1 MAPKKTTNKQVL
13 DPHPFLLSV
22 DDVASQL
29 GTNIET
35 GLSARRVAEL
45 KNEYP
50 PNELDGGGGPNWS
63 TLLMK
68 QVSNAMILVLL
79 FAMALSF
86 GVGDYIEGG
95 VLAAVIVLNVSIGF
109 VQELKAEKKMDS
121 LRALSS
127 PSAAVLRDGKID
139 VIPSAECLPG
149 DIVVL
154 KTGDTVPADLRV
166 FEAMNLNCDE
176 KSLTGEAEPV
186 EKIVENNITIPG
198 TDTLATREEEV
209 GIGDRLNI
217 AYSTT
222 TVIKGRGRGI
232 IVFTGMLTE
241 VGRIASATTKKTRK
255 PGRSMS
261 AKKYGKTQ
269 PIKGLTRRT
278 YDGVGWFLGLTVGTP
293 LQRKLSKLAYLLF
306 GCAIFLAIIVFAVN
320 RFNVTNEVA
329 IYAISTGIAIIPESL
344 IAVLTITMVVG
355 MTVMRKANVVVRDLS
370 ALEALGGITNICS
383 DKTGTLTQGAMIV
396 KKAWLWKTGVY
407 TVQRSMDPND
417 PTQGVVTQNV
427 STQEIEDSQPE
438 AKRVD
443 YDQQRSA
450 AALTFDVPA
459 DKAIKDQLN
468 GENSK
473 AEEENA
479 EMNPALEQFLQTVA
493 LCNLATVTKEKPEGS
508 NEEIW
513 QTTGEPTEIALQVLA
528 WRFQMG
534 KKSWVRQGFKQVA
547 EFPFDSSIKRMSVVY
562 NSGSENS
569 LIFTKGAVERVLDL
583 CTTIGSGENQEPL
596 TDEIKEKVLKQMDVF
611 ANQGQRVLGVAMRTW
626 NGDFKK
632 HADSAAQE
640 KGHKGA
646 DDDLRAEVEQD
657 LTLLGLVG
665 IYDPPR
671 DESKGAVQQC
681 AEAGIKVHMLT
692 GDHPATATAIAK
704 EIGIIPHNMSVLSPD
719 VAASIVKKA
728 TDFDGMT
735 DEEID
740 AMPELPLVI
749 ARCAPSTKTRMIEA
763 LRRRGL
769 FMAMTGDGVNDA
781 PSLSKA
787 DVGIAMGLAG
797 SDVAKSAA
805 KIVLTDDKF
814 NSIVSAISQGRR
826 MFDNIQKFVLHLL
839 TSNVGEVILLIAGLG
854 FQDRNGFSVFPLS
867 PLQILWINM
876 LTSSFPAFGL
886 GGEKASADIMRRPP
900 HDNKRGVF
908 TVQIMVD
915 MMVYGLL
922 MGICTLMT
930 FVIIIYGVN
939 NGNLGHDCNRSYSS
953 SCDAVFRARA
963 AVFAELTW
971 LILISAWEF
980 KSIRRSM
987 FRLDPDSESRFPF
1000 FKDMYENKFLF
1011 WSVVIGALSVFPA
1024 VYIPGLN
1031 TNVFKHKGIG
1041 WEWALSFGA
1050 VFVFVIGVEAWKWVK
1065 RTYHIF
1071 ERGFEDR
1078 SEDER
1083 QSRFKKLSLRQGFF
1097 SMTRARTLSFRRTL
1111 SVRSKK
1117 KNSDGVSIAEMTTNG
1132 TSRGS
1137 MDVNNTGREM
1147 VQVGRPPQL
1156 DLTTNRARNQR
1167 LCSPEG
1173 ASSLPLRGHCSP
1185 IFNTSVTSQFNFIQ
1199 QSTEPHPLTA
1209 LDRNYAAKQSKPMA
1223 KSSKQ
1228 AQKLWDDAQKHES
1241 RFHGKDQNKDALNLR
1256 YIVEPAIWTEMQSY
1270 MKCTVDSVDYRK
1282 NDLVYVRPPDLKL
1295 DGNDDE
1301 RKFWVAQILEI
1312 RAKDSRHVY
1321 ALVAWLYWPDE
1332 LVNVRVGTE
1341 TPKSG
1346 RRWYHGKHE
1355 LVASNHLDIE
1365 DVTSMAGHA
1374 PVAQWLEEDDDKIQ
1388 EGLYWRQTYDIM
1400 TGKLS
1405 SIRKHCTCNKYYN
1418 PDVVLVACPNGDC
1431 QVWMHEEC
1439 IVHDALTKAHN
1450 SLPAKPD
1457 ENKKKR
1463 KGTAKRLKVDQ
1474 LSRDLSFHDAAYR
1487 NRFTGKIL
1495 DKGNKIRITDL
1506 STKKSSTVVLCC
1518 LKCSTALG

>member
-1 MAPKKTTNKQVL
+1 VL
-13 DPHPFLLSV
+13 
-22 DDVASQL
+22 
-29 GTNIET
+29 I
-35 GLSARRVAEL
+35 
-45 KNEYP
+45 
-50 PNELDGGGGPNWS
+50 
-63 TLLMK
+63 
-68 QVSNAMILVLL
+68 

-95 VLAAVIVLNVSIGF
+95 VLAAVIVLNVTIGF
-109 VQELKAEKKMDS
+109 VQELKAEQKMDS

-139 VIPSAECLPG
+139 VIPSGECLPG

-154 KTGDTVPADLRV
+154 KTGDTVPADLRI
-166 FEAMNLNCDE
+166 FDAMNLNCDE

-198 TDTLATREEEV
+198 TETLATREEEV
-209 GIGDRLNI
+209 GVGDRLNI

-222 TVIKGRGRGI
+222 TVVKGRGRGI

-261 AKKYGKTQ
+261 AKKYGKAQ
-269 PIKGLTRRT
+269 PIKGLFRRT
-278 YDGVGWFLGLTVGTP
+278 YDGIGGFLGLTVGTP
-293 LQRKLSKLAYLLF
+293 LQRKLAKLAYLLF
-306 GCAIFLAIIVFAVN
+306 GCALFLAIIVFAVN
-320 RFNVTNEVA
+320 KFNVTNEVA

-383 DKTGTLTQGAMIV
+383 DKTGTLTQGAMIA

-417 PTQGVVTQNV
+417 PTQGTVSQNV
-427 STQEIEDSQPE
+427 AIQGIEEPQPE
-438 AKRVD
+438 APRVD

-459 DKAIKDQLN
+459 EKALKDQQN
-468 GENSK
+468 VENSNS
-473 AEEENA
+473 EEDDA
-479 EMNPALEQFLQTVA
+479 VMNPALEQFLQTVA
-493 LCNLATVTKEKPEGS
+493 LCNLSTVAKEKPEGS
-508 NEEIW
+508 NEEVW

-528 WRFQMG
+528 WRFEMG
-534 KKSWVRQGFKQVA
+534 KRSWERQGFKQVA

-562 NSGSENS
+562 NSGAENS
-569 LIFTKGAVERVLDL
+569 IVFTKGAVERVLDL
-583 CTTIGSGENQEPL
+583 CTTIGSDENQEPL
-596 TDEIKEKVLKQMDVF
+596 TEEIKEKVIKQMDVF
-611 ANQGQRVLGVAMRTW
+611 ANQGQRVLAVASRTW
-626 NGDFKK
+626 NGDYKK
-632 HADSAAQE
+632 HADSVTKE
-640 KGHKGA
+640 KAKGA
-646 DDDLRAEVEQD
+646 DDVLRGEVEQD
-657 LTLLGLVG
+657 LSLLGLVG

-704 EIGIIPHNMSVLSPD
+704 EIGIIPHNMSTLSPD
-719 VAASIVKKA
+719 VAAAIVKKA

-763 LRRRGL
+763 LRRRGC

-854 FQDRNGFSVFPLS
+854 FQDQNGFSVFPLS

-886 GGEKASADIMRRPP
+886 GREKASAEIMRRPP

-922 MGICTLMT
+922 MGVCTLMT

-939 NGNLGHDCNRSYSS
+939 NGNLGHDCNRTYSD
-953 SCDAVFRARA
+953 SCNAVFRARA

-987 FRLDPDSESRFPF
+987 FRLDPYSESRFPF
-1000 FKDMYENKFLF
+1000 FKDVYANKFLF
-1011 WSVVIGALSVFPA
+1011 WAVIIGAISVFPA

-1050 VFVFVIGVEAWKWVK
+1050 IFVFVIGVEAWKWIK
-1065 RTYHIF
+1065 RRYHIF

-1078 SEDER
+1078 SEDEQ

-1097 SMTRARTLSFRRTL
+1097 SMTRARTLSFKRTL
-1111 SVRSKK
+1111 SVRSNRKR
-1117 KNSDGVSIAEMTTNG
+1117 NNDGLSIAEVTTG
-1132 TSRGS
+1132 DTVRGS
-1137 MDVNNTGREM
+1137 MDVNNNGNGNVNGNGNGNGNHEM
-1147 VQVGRPPQL
+1147 VQVGQTRP
-1156 DLTTNRARNQR
+1156 
-1167 LCSPEG
+1167 E
-1173 ASSLPLRGHCSP
+1173 
-1185 IFNTSVTSQFNFIQ
+1185 
-1199 QSTEPHPLTA
+1199 
-1209 LDRNYAAKQSKPMA
+1209 
-1223 KSSKQ
+1223 
-1228 AQKLWDDAQKHES
+1228 
-1241 RFHGKDQNKDALNLR
+1241 DQ
-1256 YIVEPAIWTEMQSY
+1256 V
-1270 MKCTVDSVDYRK
+1270 
-1282 NDLVYVRPPDLKL
+1282 
-1295 DGNDDE
+1295 
-1301 RKFWVAQILEI
+1301 
-1312 RAKDSRHVY
+1312 
-1321 ALVAWLYWPDE
+1321 
-1332 LVNVRVGTE
+1332 
-1341 TPKSG
+1341 
-1346 RRWYHGKHE
+1346 
-1355 LVASNHLDIE
+1355 
-1365 DVTSMAGHA
+1365 
-1374 PVAQWLEEDDDKIQ
+1374 
-1388 EGLYWRQTYDIM
+1388 
-1400 TGKLS
+1400 
-1405 SIRKHCTCNKYYN
+1405 
-1418 PDVVLVACPNGDC
+1418 
-1431 QVWMHEEC
+1431 
-1439 IVHDALTKAHN
+1439 
-1450 SLPAKPD
+1450 
-1457 ENKKKR
+1457 
-1463 KGTAKRLKVDQ
+1463 
-1474 LSRDLSFHDAAYR
+1474 
-1487 NRFTGKIL
+1487 
-1495 DKGNKIRITDL
+1495 
-1506 STKKSSTVVLCC
+1506 
-1518 LKCSTALG
+1518 